1 MAICAN
7 PLQKI
12 VFRVGVY
19 CFAGSNDIYEVT
31 LARGCQKIHSSI
43 SLLICKPGAYFLPGT
58 PIAYAYLFAP
68 WSFFFFFFSFFLEK
82 GGEGGWRFKL
92 HKPPHPLFFFRERR
106 EWDIPKR
113 MKKKWKKKIPR
124 KIICQVCD
132 HISFFPKGR
141 KKEGNGMWERGRRWG
156 RRGGRNGS
164 FGVWGGFE
172 REREREKHSLMM
184 IRENG
189 VF

>member
-68 WSFFFFFFSFFLEK
+68 LVGGRPLKLFFLFLFFLFGK
-82 GGEGGWRFKL
+82 GGGG
-92 HKPPHPLFFFRERR
+92 
-106 EWDIPKR
+106 
-113 MKKKWKKKIPR
+113 
-124 KIICQVCD
+124 
-132 HISFFPKGR
+132 
-141 KKEGNGMWERGRRWG
+141 
-156 RRGGRNGS
+156 
-164 FGVWGGFE
+164 GVE
-172 REREREKHSLMM
+172 
-184 IRENG
+184 
-189 VF
+189 V